1 MSPAAAPATAGA
13 AVAVLGAGAWGTG
26 LAVAL
31 SGGGPV
37 RLWSHRAAQ
46 AAELAATRVNQ
57 RYLPGVTLPPAVMP
71 TADLSAAIEGVGLVV
86 FAVPVAGVAAV
97 CRSLASLP
105 APGLPPGLPLVLTAK
120 GFEQPTGRLLHEVV
134 AETLPGQ
141 PVAVVS
147 GPTFAAELARAQPS
161 ALVVAARDHA
171 LAEAVAQR
179 LRQPWLRA
187 YSSTDLIGVEVAGAV
202 KNVLAIAAG
211 VADGL
216 GFGANTRA
224 ALLTRGLAE
233 LTRLGVAL
241 GGETATFMGLAGLG
255 DLALTCTDDQSRNR
269 RFGLA
274 LARGLDA
281 ATAAREVWQVV
292 EGARSAPLVLALA
305 ARVGVDLPICREVA
319 AVVTGE
325 RSPREALQRLMA
337 REHGAESL

>member
-1 MSPAAAPATAGA
+1 MNPAASATAGS

-31 SGGGPV
+31 SAGGPV
-37 RLWSHRAAQ
+37 RLWSHRGAQ
-46 AAELAATRVNQ
+46 VAELNATRINE
-57 RYLPGVTLPPAVMP
+57 RYLPGVGLPAAVTV
-71 TADLSAAIEGVGLVV
+71 TADLAAAVEGARLV
-86 FAVPVAGVAAV
+86 FLAVPVAGLAGV
-97 CRSLASLP
+97 CRALA
-105 APGLPPGLPLVLTAK
+105 GLPPGSLPRDLPLVLTAK
-120 GFEQPTGRLLHEVV
+120 GLEQPTGRLQHEVV
-134 AETLPGQ
+134 AEALPGQ
-141 PVAVVS
+141 PVAALS

-161 ALVVAARDHA
+161 ALVIAARDGR

-179 LRQPWLRA
+179 VRLPWLRA
-187 YSSTDLIGVEVAGAV
+187 YRSTDLAGVEAAGAL

-241 GGETATFMGLAGLG
+241 GGEPATFMGLAGLG

-281 ATAAREVWQVV
+281 AAAAREVGQVV
-292 EGARSAPLVLALA
+292 EGARSAPLALALA
-305 ARVGVDLPICREVA
+305 ARAGVELPICREVA
-319 AVVTGE
+319 AVIAGE

-337 REHGAESL
+337 REHGAEFA